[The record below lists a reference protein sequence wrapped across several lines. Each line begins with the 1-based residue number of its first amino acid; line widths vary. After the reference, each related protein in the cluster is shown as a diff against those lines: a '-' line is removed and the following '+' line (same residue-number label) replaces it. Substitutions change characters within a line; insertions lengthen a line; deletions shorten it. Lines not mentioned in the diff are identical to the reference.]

1 MFANK
6 VRVFPF
12 KPNMVKAEKIN
23 TLAKAAVSQNDTAL
37 KIACNAMELNEQQ
50 VAAVKEVASRYRHNK

>member
-12 KPNMVKAEKIN
+12 KPDMVQAEKIN
-23 TLAKAAVSQNDTAL
+23 TLAKAAVSQDDTAL
-37 KIACNAMELNEQQ
+37 KIACKAMNLDEQQ
-50 VAAVKEVASRYRHNK
+50 IAAVKEVASRYAK

>member
-6 VRVFPF
+6 VRSYPF
-12 KPNMVKAEKIN
+12 KPDMVQAEKIN

-37 KIACNAMELNEQQ
+37 KIACKAMDLNEQQ
-50 VAAVKEVASRYRHNK
+50 IAAVKEVASRYAK

>member
-12 KPNMVKAEKIN
+12 KPDMVQAEKIN
-23 TLAKAAVSQNDTAL
+23 TLAKAAVSQNDTAI
-37 KIACNAMELNEQQ
+37 KIACKAMNLDEQQ
-50 VAAVKEVASRYRHNK
+50 IAAVKEVASRYAK